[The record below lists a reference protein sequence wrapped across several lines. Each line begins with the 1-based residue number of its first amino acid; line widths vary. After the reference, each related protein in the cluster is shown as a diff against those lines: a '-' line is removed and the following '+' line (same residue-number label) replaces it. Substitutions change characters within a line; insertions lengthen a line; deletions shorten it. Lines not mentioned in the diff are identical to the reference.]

1 YLFGTVDTWIL
12 WNLTGVHA
20 TEPSNASRTMLLN
33 LQSKQFD
40 PELTSFFGIP
50 MALLP
55 QLKES
60 QGIFGNCHTSILG
73 REIPVT
79 GILGDQQAALFAH
92 RCWEEGEVKNTY
104 GTGLFLVA
112 NTKTMIVKDPRLVAT
127 LAWTRNGQTDYAVEG
142 SVFTGGSLI
151 QWLRD
156 SLHFFENAKDSEAL
170 ARSVESSDGV
180 VLVPAFN
187 GLGAPYWDSQARGL
201 MIGLTRGTQPAHMTR
216 AALEAIAYQTT
227 DVVDTLR
234 DTMRP
239 RRLLA
244 DGGATANGL
253 LMQFQADMLD
263 MPVLVATA
271 GEMTGLGAAGIA
283 GIGAGFWSDKQFLDL
298 PIAYKTYRPNTNSAE
313 REARLTR
320 WRDAVSR
327 CRNWSGL

>member
-1 YLFGTVDTWIL
+1 
-12 WNLTGVHA
+12 
-20 TEPSNASRTMLLN
+20 
-33 LQSKQFD
+33 
-40 PELTSFFGIP
+40 

-60 QGIFGNCHTSILG
+60 QGIFGNCHASVLG

-92 RCWEEGEVKNTY
+92 RCWKEGEVKNTY

-112 NTKTMIVKDPRLVAT
+112 NTKTTIVKDPRLVAT
-127 LAWTRNGQTDYAVEG
+127 VAWTRNGHTDYAVEG

-156 SLHFFENAKDSEAL
+156 SLHFFKNAKDSEAL

-216 AALEAIAYQTT
+216 AALEAMAYQTT

-234 DTMRP
+234 DTVHP

-271 GEMTGLGAAGIA
+271 GEMTGLGAAGMA

-313 REARLTR
+313 RKARLTR
-320 WRDAVSR
+320 WREAISR